1 MKLKFFIANDIA
13 SKAKATIHQ
22 TGKLGFSNE
31 AISYLQIKEDMY
43 IKFAQNEED
52 ENDLN
57 LYALLT
63 TQNTEECFK
72 ISKAGN
78 YYYVNTKG
86 LFDSIGVN
94 YKETKILYDITKIEV
109 DGMSMIKLI
118 RREIKKKKKEVIDK

>member
-1 MKLKFFIANDIA
+1 MKLKFFVANDIA

-43 IKFAQNEED
+43 IKIAQNEED

>member
-1 MKLKFFIANDIA
+1 MKLKFFVANDIA

-31 AISYLQIKEDMY
+31 AISYLQIKEDVY

-52 ENDLN
+52 ASDLN
-57 LYALLT
+57 LYAVLT
-63 TQNTEECFK
+63 NQVTEECFK
-72 ISKAGN
+72 ISKAGK

-94 YKETKILYDITKIEV
+94 YKETKILYDITKIEIEGV
-109 DGMSMIKLI
+109 SMIKLI
-118 RREIKKKKKEVIDK
+118 RREIKKKKKEVADK

>member
-1 MKLKFFIANDIA
+1 MKLRFFVANDIA

-63 TQNTEECFK
+63 TQNAEECFK

-118 RREIKKKKKEVIDK
+118 RREIKKKKKEVEDK

>member
-1 MKLKFFIANDIA
+1 MKLKFFVANDIA

-63 TQNTEECFK
+63 TQNAEECFK

-86 LFDSIGVN
+86 LFDRIGVN